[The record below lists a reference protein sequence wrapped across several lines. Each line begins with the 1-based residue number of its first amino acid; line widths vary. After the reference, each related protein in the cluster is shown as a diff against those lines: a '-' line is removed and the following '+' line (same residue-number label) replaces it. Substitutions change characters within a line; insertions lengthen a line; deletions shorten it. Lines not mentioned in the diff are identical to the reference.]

1 MTIIQKECVFIK
13 RFKTIQGR
21 SRFPR
26 QAGKNTFWLFTEYR
40 SDRIDEYNKILQ
52 LEISKKEKPRKQSKD
67 AMFQL
72 PAIIKEIP
80 HRESILRILPT
91 AGNSFMLMGQDGLI
105 SFWSSALKFKKS
117 RSLFLQEE
125 NRKFKWITDFT
136 LINQYNKL
144 MIGTC
149 DREIRI
155 YELSNF
161 EPYCQIIGLDSMPLR
176 LDYSPTGEDQCIILY
191 GDEQG
196 CVHIFLVSLMKECLR
211 NWSKGPTV
219 DGIPSVT
226 IEKLTLGRQI
236 TYICWKVHDDWVTE
250 VKYIRSVKAV
260 ISSCNEE
267 ETALV
272 IDFVKIGSSM
282 DQKTRMMSE
291 QHLEYGQTN
300 IAWEKVFGCVRSTK
314 NFQQKMNEI
323 QDAFHNR
330 NGQPQPTVA
339 VQQKRLSC
347 DETVFIISK
356 GAKTFDFCKENNL
369 VATGGLDKI
378 VRLWNPHLP
387 RRPIGMLQ
395 GHSSPVI
402 FLNIDEG
409 THRLFSIALDKII
422 KVWDIEDQICLVTVK
437 PITSKISGD
446 LAACYYSQELKALYL
461 ATDALALLRLQ
472 SSEEQNKG
480 VSHNE
485 PVLCCLYNKL
495 MRQIV
500 TCCEESVVKVWDLDT
515 GSPVLE
521 FTTAHGDAA
530 ITCMTFDISERRLI
544 TGSRDGSVK
553 KWNYQNGQ
561 CIQTLKQVGNRT
573 EEVTDCI
580 YTEIFKNGYIISVG
594 WDKRINVF
602 PDIQD
607 NCDTQYPLLH
617 WEKETIIAAVLQD
630 ALKKLTKIP
639 ETALSKPTNVTS

>member
-1 MTIIQKECVFIK
+1 
-13 RFKTIQGR
+13 
-21 SRFPR
+21 
-26 QAGKNTFWLFTEYR
+26 
-40 SDRIDEYNKILQ
+40 
-52 LEISKKEKPRKQSKD
+52 
-67 AMFQL
+67 MFYF
-72 PAIIKEIP
+72 
-80 HRESILRILPT
+80 S
-91 AGNSFMLMGQDGLI
+91 
-105 SFWSSALKFKKS
+105 
-117 RSLFLQEE
+117 
-125 NRKFKWITDFT
+125 
-136 LINQYNKL
+136 
-144 MIGTC
+144 
-149 DREIRI
+149 
-155 YELSNF
+155 
-161 EPYCQIIGLDSMPLR
+161 
-176 LDYSPTGEDQCIILY
+176 
-191 GDEQG
+191 QG
-196 CVHIFLVSLMKECLR
+196 CVHIFLVSMMKECLR

-226 IEKLTLGRQI
+226 IEQLTDGRQI

-272 IDFVKIGSSM
+272 I
-282 DQKTRMMSE
+282 
-291 QHLEYGQTN
+291 
-300 IAWEKVFGCVRSTK
+300 GCVRSTK

-330 NGQPQPTVA
+330 NGPPQPTVA

-395 GHSSPVI
+395 GHISPVI

-437 PITSKISGD
+437 PIASKISGD

-495 MRQIV
+495 LRQIV

-617 WEKETIIAAVLQD
+617 WEKETENGHKDDILSVVLCAANLLATSSYGGEVIVWNFVSSFIFSRL
-630 ALKKLTKIP
+630 
-639 ETALSKPTNVTS
+639 LSPTNTNFQELSDEDLSINKLLCISSRAPCERTSATLVASGPRGCIHFWNIFHGGKLLAHFPCSAYRTTVTSMTISEDSSLHRS